1 MEEVIARIILVSHD
15 CERIE
20 DCIVIHQVKYAAW
33 QNKEHL

>member
-15 CERIE
+15 CETVE
-20 DCIVIHQVKYAAW
+20 DFTVIHQEKYVAW